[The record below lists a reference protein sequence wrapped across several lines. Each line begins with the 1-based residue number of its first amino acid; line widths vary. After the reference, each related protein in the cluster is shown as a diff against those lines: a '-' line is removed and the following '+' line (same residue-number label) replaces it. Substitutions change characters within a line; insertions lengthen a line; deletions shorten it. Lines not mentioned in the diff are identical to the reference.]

1 MKKFTLLLLSLLFV
15 SGYAQTVIDPLLRD
29 EMASRNENE
38 PIEVIVIMKAKYD
51 RELLNRRADHFVSR
65 ARRREFVV
73 NELKEFA
80 SASQYDLR
88 YTLSEMERNG
98 IVSAPT
104 TLWISNALYFSATK
118 SAIQDLARRN
128 DIGIIGYAIQRCCLP
143 DGEVASP
150 ANDLREITP
159 NVVQV

>member
-104 TLWISNALYFSATK
+104 TLWITVIIPTIPTK
-118 SAIQDLARRN
+118 KAAPQNLA
-128 DIGIIGYAIQRCCLP
+128 
-143 DGEVASP
+143 
-150 ANDLREITP
+150 
-159 NVVQV
+159 